1 MPGTLWPKIMLTGKN
16 GQVGWELQ
24 RTLAPLGEVAALDRR
39 QLDLA
44 NPDQIRESVREIKP
58 DLIPTG
64 KYPAPASRPAYS
76 LLSNAK
82 LNRAYGLAML
92 DWDRALEL
100 VLEECA

>member
-1 MPGTLWPKIMLTGKN
+1 MKAVILAGAFVGTRAF
-16 GQVGWELQ
+16 Q
-24 RTLAPLGEVAALDRR
+24 LGDVAALDRQ

-44 NPDQIRESVREIKP
+44 NPDQIRKIVREIKP

-64 KYPAPASRPAYS
+64 KYSTPARRPAYS

-82 LNRAYGLAML
+82 LNGAFGLAML

-100 VLEECA
+100 VLEECT